1 MTYTE
6 FGNLDM
12 QLPKAVNNIPSQ
24 SLLFP
29 LLSGSK
35 HIGLMYGK
43 PMSKGFGKMIKATS
57 QTTKSQS
64 VNQF

>member
-1 MTYTE
+1 MY
-6 FGNLDM
+6 
-12 QLPKAVNNIPSQ
+12 LPKAVNKIPSQ

-35 HIGLMYGK
+35 QIGLMYGK
-43 PMSKGFGKMIKATS
+43 PISNGFGKVIKAIS

-64 VNQF
+64 ID